1 MPFLSLVY
9 VSKMWMEREDSCAT
23 AVSDVGTPWL
33 FAVIGQW
40 PPYPHEPYAAN
51 PASHLQWMIIS
62 SKFITVFITEF
73 GRLLGLHEAGFD
85 FISPLLMSIT
95 LHVLGVNLVFVFFL
109 IS

>member
-1 MPFLSLVY
+1 
-9 VSKMWMEREDSCAT
+9 
-23 AVSDVGTPWL
+23 
-33 FAVIGQW
+33 
-40 PPYPHEPYAAN
+40 
-51 PASHLQWMIIS
+51 MIIS

-73 GRLLGLHEAGFD
+73 GRLLGLREAGFD